1 MRLNMK
7 DITVKDIVNICKGKL
22 ICGDENI
29 VCKEFKKDTRTI
41 KTGDVYV
48 GIKGENFD
56 GNTLYEKAFE
66 NGAEVCIVSDV
77 EAKEYEGK
85 TIIEVED
92 SLNALQ
98 KIAQYKRSLYN
109 IPVIAVTG
117 SVGKTSTKDIIASV
131 MAQKYKVLKTEGNMN
146 NHIGLPMTI
155 SKLEDHEAMVVEM
168 GMDHAGEIRVLTN
181 IAHPTMCVISNI
193 GSSHI
198 KNLGSRE
205 NILKAKLEILEGTK
219 ENAPIV
225 INNDNDLLHNWIKT
239 NNTTN
244 KIITYGIENP
254 SVVMAKDIECFE
266 DRSIFTL
273 EINNVGETFVRQTET
288 CPKVEIPV
296 GGKHFV
302 YNALSAICVGLENN
316 IEIEKIIEG
325 IKKLELTKR
334 RMEIIKSQNG
344 VTIINDTY
352 NANYESMKAG
362 LEYLHSVKGNRKIA
376 ILGDMLNLGDYE
388 KELHEKIGEEVL
400 KSEVSVL
407 ITVGE
412 ASRNIVKRALK
423 LDTISNM
430 KIYECKTN
438 EEAIRFAKEELKQGD
453 IVLVKASNAMHFD
466 EIVENIKV

>member
-1 MRLNMK
+1 MK
-7 DITVKDIVNICKGKL
+7 DITVKDIVNICQGKL

-29 VCKEFKKDTRTI
+29 ICKEFKKDTRTI

-56 GNTLYEKAFE
+56 GNTLYEEAFE
-66 NGAEVCIVSDV
+66 NGAEVCIVSGV

-98 KIAQYKRSLYN
+98 KIAEYKRSLYN

-131 MAQKYKVLKTEGNMN
+131 MSQKYKVLKTEGNMN

-155 SKLEDHEAMVVEM
+155 LKLEDHEAMVVEM
-168 GMDHAGEIRVLTN
+168 GMDHAGEISVLTN

-198 KNLGSRE
+198 GTLGSRE
-205 NILKAKLEILEGTK
+205 NILKAKLEILEGTS
-219 ENAPIV
+219 EDSPIA
-225 INNDNDLLHNWIKT
+225 INNDNDLLNNWIKT
-239 NNTTN
+239 NNTTH
-244 KIITYGIENP
+244 KIITYGIETK
-254 SVVMAKDIECFE
+254 SDVMARDIESFE
-266 DRSIFTL
+266 DKSTFTL
-273 EINNVGETFVRQTET
+273 ELNNKIWDQVVL
-288 CPKVEIPV
+288 CHKVEVPV

-316 IEIEKIIEG
+316 IEIQKIIEG

-334 RMEIIKSQNG
+334 RMEIIKCKNG

-362 LEYLHSVKGNRKIA
+362 LEYLHSVNGNRKVA

-388 KELHEKIGEEVL
+388 TELHEKIGEEVI

-412 ASRNIVKRALK
+412 ASQNIAKRALE
-423 LDTISNM
+423 IGEIAN
-430 KIYECKTN
+430 IIIHECKTN
-438 EEAIRFAKEELKQGD
+438 EEAIKFAKEELKQGD

-466 EIVENIKV
+466 EIVEKIQM

>member
-1 MRLNMK
+1 MK
-7 DITVKDIVNICKGKL
+7 DITVKDIVNICQGKL

-29 VCKEFKKDTRTI
+29 ICKEFKKDTRTI

-56 GNTLYEKAFE
+56 GNTLYEEAFE
-66 NGAEVCIVSDV
+66 NGAEVCIVSGV

-98 KIAQYKRSLYN
+98 KIAEYKRSLYN

-131 MAQKYKVLKTEGNMN
+131 MSQKYKVLKTEGNMN

-155 SKLEDHEAMVVEM
+155 LKLEDHEAMVVEM
-168 GMDHAGEIRVLTN
+168 GMDHAGEISVLTN

-219 ENAPIV
+219 EDSPIA
-225 INNDNDLLHNWIKT
+225 INNDNDLLNNWIKT
-239 NNTTN
+239 NSTN
-244 KIITYGIENP
+244 HKIIKYGIDTQ
-254 SVVMAKDIECFE
+254 SDVMARDIESFE
-266 DRSIFTL
+266 DKSIFTL
-273 EINNVGETFVRQTET
+273 EINNKEYT
-288 CPKVEIPV
+288 CIGNDIEQCYKIEIPV

-325 IKKLELTKR
+325 IKNVKLTKR
-334 RMEIIKSQNG
+334 RMEIVKSKKG
-344 VTIINDTY
+344 ITIINDTY

-362 LEYLHSVKGNRKIA
+362 LEYLHSVNGNRKIA

-388 KELHEKIGEEVL
+388 TELHEKIGEEVI

-412 ASRNIVKRALK
+412 ASQNIAKRALEIGEI
-423 LDTISNM
+423 TNI
-430 KIYECKTN
+430 IIHECKTN
-438 EEAIRFAKEELKQGD
+438 EEAIKFAKGELKQGD

-466 EIVENIKV
+466 EIVEKIQM

>member
-1 MRLNMK
+1 MK
-7 DITVKDIVNICKGKL
+7 DITVKDIINICQGKL

-29 VCKEFKKDTRTI
+29 ICNEFKKDTRTI
-41 KTGDVYV
+41 KNGDVYV

-66 NGAEVCIVSDV
+66 NGAEVCIISGIK
-77 EAKEYEGK
+77 AKEYKGK
-85 TIIEVED
+85 TIIEVKD
-92 SLNALQ
+92 SINALQ
-98 KIAQYKRSLYN
+98 KIAEYKRKLYD

-131 MAQKYKVLKTEGNMN
+131 MSQKYKVLKTEGNMN

-155 SKLEDHEAMVVEM
+155 SKLKDHEAMVVEM

-181 IAHPTMCVISNI
+181 IAHPTMCVISNV

-198 KNLGSRE
+198 ENLGSRE
-205 NILKAKLEILEGTK
+205 NILKAKLEILEGTR
-219 ENAPIV
+219 EDSPIV
-225 INNDNDLLHNWIKT
+225 INNDNDLLNNWINT
-239 NNTTN
+239 NNTN
-244 KIITYGIENP
+244 HKIITYGIENK
-254 SVVMAKDIECFE
+254 SDVMAKDIESFE
-266 DRSIFTL
+266 DKSIFTL
-273 EINNVGETFVRQTET
+273 EINNEEYATLVDKVEH
-288 CPKVEIPV
+288 CPKIEIPV

-302 YNALSAICVGLENN
+302 YNTLSAICVGLENN

-325 IKKLELTKR
+325 IKNVELTKR
-334 RMEIIKSQNG
+334 RMEIVKSKKG

-388 KELHEKIGEEVL
+388 TELHEKIGEEVV

-407 ITVGE
+407 ITVGK
-412 ASRNIVKRALK
+412 ASQNIAKRALELGSVTNIK
-423 LDTISNM
+423 TH
-430 KIYECKTN
+430 ECKTN
-438 EEAIRFAKEELKQGD
+438 EEAIKFAKEELKQGD

-466 EIVENIKV
+466 EIVEKIQM

>member
-1 MRLNMK
+1 MK
-7 DITVKDIVNICKGKL
+7 DITVKDIVNICQGKL

-29 VCKEFKKDTRTI
+29 ICKEFKKDTRTI

-56 GNTLYEKAFE
+56 GNTLYEEAFK
-66 NGAEVCIVSDV
+66 NGAEVCIVSGIK
-77 EAKEYEGK
+77 AKEFRGK
-85 TIIEVED
+85 TIIEVKD
-92 SLNALQ
+92 SIKALQ
-98 KIAQYKRSLYN
+98 KIAEYKRRLYD

-131 MAQKYKVLKTEGNMN
+131 MSQKYKVLKTEGNMN

-155 SKLEDHEAMVVEM
+155 LKLKDHEAIVVEM
-168 GMDHAGEIRVLTN
+168 GMDHAGEISILTN

-193 GSSHI
+193 GSSQI
-198 KNLGSRE
+198 GTLGSRE
-205 NILKAKLEILEGTK
+205 NILKAKLEILEGTS
-219 ENAPIV
+219 EDSPIA
-225 INNDNDLLHNWIKT
+225 INNDNDLLNNWIKT
-239 NNTTN
+239 NNTTH
-244 KIITYGIENP
+244 KIITYGIETK
-254 SVVMAKDIECFE
+254 SDVMARDIESFE
-266 DRSIFTL
+266 DKSTFTL
-273 EINNVGETFVRQTET
+273 ELNNKIWDQVAL
-288 CPKVEIPV
+288 CHKVEVPV

-316 IEIEKIIEG
+316 IEIQKIIEG

-334 RMEIIKSQNG
+334 RMEIIKCKNG

-362 LEYLHSVKGNRKIA
+362 LEYLHSVNGNRKIA
-376 ILGDMLNLGDYE
+376 VLGDMLNLGDYE
-388 KELHEKIGEEVL
+388 TELHEKIGEEVI

-412 ASRNIVKRALK
+412 ASQNIAKRALE
-423 LDTISNM
+423 IGEIAN
-430 KIYECKTN
+430 IIIHECKTN
-438 EEAIRFAKEELKQGD
+438 EEAIKFAKEELKQGD

-466 EIVENIKV
+466 EIVEKIQM

>member
-1 MRLNMK
+1 MK
-7 DITVKDIVNICKGKL
+7 DITVKDIINICQGKL

-29 VCKEFKKDTRTI
+29 ICNEFKKDTRTI
-41 KTGDVYV
+41 KNGDVYV

-66 NGAEVCIVSDV
+66 NGAEVCIISGIK
-77 EAKEYEGK
+77 AKEYKGK
-85 TIIEVED
+85 TIIEVKD
-92 SLNALQ
+92 TINALQ
-98 KIAQYKRSLYN
+98 KIAEYKRKLYD

-131 MAQKYKVLKTEGNMN
+131 MSQKYKVLKTEGNMN

-155 SKLEDHEAMVVEM
+155 SKLKDHEAMVVEM

-181 IAHPTMCVISNI
+181 IAHPTMCVISNV

-198 KNLGSRE
+198 ENLGSRE
-205 NILKAKLEILEGTK
+205 NILKAKLEILEGTR
-219 ENAPIV
+219 EDSPIV
-225 INNDNDLLHNWIKT
+225 INNDNDLLNNWINT
-239 NNTTN
+239 NNTN
-244 KIITYGIENP
+244 HKIITYGIENK
-254 SVVMAKDIECFE
+254 SDVMAKDIESFE
-266 DRSIFTL
+266 DKSIFTL
-273 EINNVGETFVRQTET
+273 EINNEEYATLVDKVEH
-288 CPKVEIPV
+288 CPKIEIPV

-302 YNALSAICVGLENN
+302 YNTLSAICVGLENN

-325 IKKLELTKR
+325 IKNVELTKR
-334 RMEIIKSQNG
+334 RMEIVKSKKG

-388 KELHEKIGEEVL
+388 TELHEKIGEEVV

-407 ITVGE
+407 ITVGK
-412 ASRNIVKRALK
+412 ASQNISKRALE
-423 LDTISNM
+423 LGSITNI
-430 KIYECKTN
+430 KIHECKTN
-438 EEAIRFAKEELKQGD
+438 EEAIEFAKEELKQGD

-466 EIVENIKV
+466 EIVEKIQM

>member
-1 MRLNMK
+1 MN
-7 DITVKDIVNICKGKL
+7 DITVKDIVNICQGRL

-29 VCKEFKKDTRTI
+29 ICREFKKDTRII

-66 NGAEVCIVSDV
+66 NGAEVCIISGI
-77 EAKEYEGK
+77 EAKEYKGK

-92 SLNALQ
+92 SISALQ
-98 KIAQYKRSLYN
+98 KIAEYKRKLYD

-131 MAQKYKVLKTEGNMN
+131 MSQKYKVLKTEGNMN
-146 NHIGLPMTI
+146 NHIGLPITI

-198 KNLGSRE
+198 GTLGSRE
-205 NILKAKLEILEGTK
+205 NILKAKLEILEGASK
-219 ENAPIV
+219 DAPIA
-225 INNDNDLLHNWIKT
+225 INNDNDLLNNWIKT
-239 NNTTN
+239 NNTTH
-244 KIITYGIENP
+244 KIITYGIETP
-254 SVVMAKDIECFE
+254 SDVMARDIESFE
-266 DRSIFTL
+266 DKSTFTL
-273 EINNVGETFVRQTET
+273 ELNNKIWDQIAPF
-288 CPKVEIPV
+288 PKVEVPV

-334 RMEIIKSQNG
+334 RMEIVKCKNG

-362 LEYLHSVKGNRKIA
+362 LEYLHSVNGGRKIA

-388 KELHEKIGEEVL
+388 TELHEKIGEEVI

-407 ITVGE
+407 ITVGN
-412 ASRNIVKRALK
+412 ASKNIVKRALE
-423 LDTISNM
+423 LGANSNI

-438 EEAIRFAKEELKQGD
+438 EEAIKFAKEELKQGD

-466 EIVENIKV
+466 EIVEKIQTCTLRT

>member
-1 MRLNMK
+1 MK
-7 DITVKDIVNICKGKL
+7 DITVKDIVNICQGKL

-29 VCKEFKKDTRTI
+29 ICKEFKKDTRTI

-56 GNTLYEKAFE
+56 GNTLYEEAFK
-66 NGAEVCIVSDV
+66 NGAEVCIVSGIK
-77 EAKEYEGK
+77 AKEFRGK
-85 TIIEVED
+85 TIIEVKD
-92 SLNALQ
+92 SIKALQ
-98 KIAQYKRSLYN
+98 KIAEYKRRLYD

-131 MAQKYKVLKTEGNMN
+131 MSQKYKVLKTEGNMN

-155 SKLEDHEAMVVEM
+155 LKLEDHEAIVVEM
-168 GMDHAGEIRVLTN
+168 GMDHAGEISILTN

-198 KNLGSRE
+198 GTLGSRE
-205 NILKAKLEILEGTK
+205 NILKAKLEILEGTS
-219 ENAPIV
+219 EDSPIA
-225 INNDNDLLHNWIKT
+225 INNDNDLLNNWIKT
-239 NNTTN
+239 NNTTH
-244 KIITYGIENP
+244 KIITYGIETK
-254 SVVMAKDIECFE
+254 SDVMARDIESFE
-266 DRSIFTL
+266 DKSTFTL
-273 EINNVGETFVRQTET
+273 ELNNKIWDQVAL
-288 CPKVEIPV
+288 CHKVEVPV

-316 IEIEKIIEG
+316 IEIQKIIEG

-334 RMEIIKSQNG
+334 RMEIIKCKNG

-362 LEYLHSVKGNRKIA
+362 LEYLHSVNGNRKIA

-388 KELHEKIGEEVL
+388 TELHEKIGEEVI

-412 ASRNIVKRALK
+412 ASQNIAKRALE
-423 LDTISNM
+423 IGEIAN
-430 KIYECKTN
+430 IIIHECKTN
-438 EEAIRFAKEELKQGD
+438 EEAIKFAKEELKQGD

-466 EIVENIKV
+466 EIVEKIQM

>member
-1 MRLNMK
+1 MK
-7 DITVKDIVNICKGKL
+7 DITVGDIVKICKGKL
-22 ICGDENI
+22 ICGDEGI
-29 VCKEFKKDTRTI
+29 ICKEFKKDTRDI
-41 KTGDVYV
+41 KKGDVYV

-56 GNTLYEKAFE
+56 GNTLYEKAFK
-66 NGAEVCIVSDV
+66 NGAEVCIISGI
-77 EAKEYEGK
+77 ETKEYEGK

-92 SLNALQ
+92 SIKALQ
-98 KIAQYKRSLYN
+98 QLAEYKRNLYD

-131 MAQKYKVLKTEGNMN
+131 MSEKYKVLKTEGNMN

-155 SKLEDHEAMVVEM
+155 LKLEDHEAMVVEM

-198 KNLGSRE
+198 RTLGSRE

-219 ENAPIV
+219 KDSPVA
-225 INNDNDLLHNWIKT
+225 INNDNDLLNNWIKE
-239 NNTTN
+239 NNTTH
-244 KIITYGIENP
+244 KIITYGIDTK
-254 SVVMAKDIECFE
+254 SDIMAKDIKAYE
-266 DRSIFTL
+266 DKSTFTL
-273 EINNVGETFVRQTET
+273 EINNKEYIGVGEHCM
-288 CPKVEIPV
+288 CPKVEVPV

-325 IKKLELTKR
+325 IKKVKLTKR
-334 RMEIIKSQNG
+334 RMEIVKSKSG

-362 LEYLHSVKGNRKIA
+362 LEYLHSVKGSRKIA

-388 KELHEKIGEEVL
+388 KELHEKIGEEVI

-412 ASRNIVKRALK
+412 ASKNIVKRSLELGA
-423 LDTISNM
+423 ISNM

-438 EEAIRFAKEELKQGD
+438 EEAIKFAKEELKEGD

-466 EIVENIKV
+466 EIVDNIK

>member
-1 MRLNMK
+1 MK
-7 DITVKDIVNICKGKL
+7 DITVKDIVNICQGKL

-29 VCKEFKKDTRTI
+29 ICKEFKKDTRTI

-56 GNTLYEKAFE
+56 GNTLYEEAFE
-66 NGAEVCIVSDV
+66 NGAEVCIVSGV

-98 KIAQYKRSLYN
+98 KIAEYKRSLYN

-131 MAQKYKVLKTEGNMN
+131 MSQKYKVLKTEGNMN

-155 SKLEDHEAMVVEM
+155 LKLEDHEAMVVEM
-168 GMDHAGEIRVLTN
+168 GMDHAGEISVLTN

-198 KNLGSRE
+198 GTLGSRE
-205 NILKAKLEILEGTK
+205 NILKAKLEILEGTS
-219 ENAPIV
+219 EDSPIA
-225 INNDNDLLHNWIKT
+225 INNDNDLLNNWIKT
-239 NNTTN
+239 NNTTH
-244 KIITYGIENP
+244 KIITYGIETK
-254 SVVMAKDIECFE
+254 SDVMARDIESFE
-266 DRSIFTL
+266 DKSTFTL
-273 EINNVGETFVRQTET
+273 ELNNKIWDQVAL
-288 CPKVEIPV
+288 CHKVEVPV

-316 IEIEKIIEG
+316 IEIQKIIEG

-334 RMEIIKSQNG
+334 RMEIIKCKNG

-362 LEYLHSVKGNRKIA
+362 LEYLHSVNGNRKIA

-388 KELHEKIGEEVL
+388 TELHEKIGEEVI

-412 ASRNIVKRALK
+412 ASQNIAKRALE
-423 LDTISNM
+423 IGEIAN
-430 KIYECKTN
+430 IIIHECKTN
-438 EEAIRFAKEELKQGD
+438 EEAIKFAKEELKQGD

-466 EIVENIKV
+466 EIVEKIQM

>member
-1 MRLNMK
+1 MK
-7 DITVKDIVNICKGKL
+7 DITVKDIVNICQGKL

-29 VCKEFKKDTRTI
+29 ICKEFKKDTRTI

-56 GNTLYEKAFE
+56 GNTLYEEAFK
-66 NGAEVCIVSDV
+66 NGAEVCIVSGIK
-77 EAKEYEGK
+77 AKEFRGK
-85 TIIEVED
+85 TIIEVKD
-92 SLNALQ
+92 SIKALQ
-98 KIAQYKRSLYN
+98 KIAEYKRRLYD

-131 MAQKYKVLKTEGNMN
+131 MSQKYKVLKTEGNMN

-155 SKLEDHEAMVVEM
+155 LKLKDHEAIVVEM
-168 GMDHAGEIRVLTN
+168 GMDHAGEISILTN

-198 KNLGSRE
+198 GTLGSRE
-205 NILKAKLEILEGTK
+205 NILKAKLEILEGTS
-219 ENAPIV
+219 EDSPIA
-225 INNDNDLLHNWIKT
+225 INNDNDLLNNWIKT
-239 NNTTN
+239 NNTTH
-244 KIITYGIENP
+244 KIITYGIETK
-254 SVVMAKDIECFE
+254 SDVMARDIESFE
-266 DRSIFTL
+266 DKSTFTL
-273 EINNVGETFVRQTET
+273 ELNNKIWDQVAL
-288 CPKVEIPV
+288 CHKVEVPV

-316 IEIEKIIEG
+316 IEIQKIIEG

-334 RMEIIKSQNG
+334 RMEIIKCKNG

-362 LEYLHSVKGNRKIA
+362 LEYLHSVNGNRKIA

-388 KELHEKIGEEVL
+388 TELHEKIGEEVI

-412 ASRNIVKRALK
+412 ASQNIAKRALE
-423 LDTISNM
+423 IGEIAN
-430 KIYECKTN
+430 IIIHECKTN
-438 EEAIRFAKEELKQGD
+438 EEAIKFAKEELKQGD

-466 EIVENIKV
+466 EIVEKIQM